1 MMLAPM
7 RLFHERPLTRM
18 FDEMFCENAAA
29 RWVPALDI
37 DENEDAWVVTAEL
50 PGIDPNAVEITLDGR
65 ELTIRGEKVA
75 EKKDEKVGRRYA
87 ERRYGAFERRFT
99 LPDHIDTEAIEASM
113 VDGVLELKLPKKAE
127 VAPKK
132 ITVKAA

>member
-75 EKKDEKVGRRYA
+75 KKKDEKVGRRYA

-99 LPDHIDTEAIEASM
+99 LPEDVDAEAVTAASRDGILTVTIGKPEVRKPRQIRIES
-113 VDGVLELKLPKKAE
+113 
-127 VAPKK
+127 
-132 ITVKAA
+132 